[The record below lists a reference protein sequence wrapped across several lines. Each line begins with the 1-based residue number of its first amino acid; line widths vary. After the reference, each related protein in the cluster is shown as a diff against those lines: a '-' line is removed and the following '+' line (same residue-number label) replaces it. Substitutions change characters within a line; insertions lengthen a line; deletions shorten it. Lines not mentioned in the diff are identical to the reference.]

1 MIEKICVSDLQ
12 KYFNKIIVKNDKE
25 TSKGME
31 NILAAILKDDNY
43 NAIKSIAL
51 QNWDVID
58 FIKNA

>member
-12 KYFNKIIVKNDKE
+12 KYFNKIIVKKDKE

-31 NILAAILKDDNY
+31 NILAAILKDNNY
-43 NAIKSIAL
+43 NTIKSIAL